1 MPRIQYTPQEYANMH
16 FIYGECRGNAN
27 ADAALYRE
35 RYPNLCHPDYRVF
48 IRVHGCF
55 SEGRIPGS
63 GVGGASAGRPVISN
77 DEEIVLDEI
86 ERDSSVS
93 TRTLARHT
101 GISKSRIQRIFKKN
115 VSPLPF
121 HTRANFTTE
130 RLQHKIV
137 FLPTNACENRR
148 RSTILQQYFVDRRII
163 F

>member
-1 MPRIQYTPQEYANMH
+1 MPRIQYTPQEYTNMH

-27 ADAALYRE
+27 AAAALYRE
-35 RYPNLCHPDYRVF
+35 RYPNLRHPDYRVF

-55 SEGRIPGS
+55 SEGMIPGS

-101 GISKSRIQRIFKKN
+101 GISKSRIQRILKKICFTLTISHACKLYN
-115 VSPLPF
+115 RETTTKDCFS
-121 HTRANFTTE
+121 ANKCL
-130 RLQHKIV
+130 RK
-137 FLPTNACENRR
+137 
-148 RSTILQQYFVDRRII
+148 
-163 F
+163 